1 MQSDIGLWLAVWFIA
16 FMTWWPA
23 IKAIIGMVR

>member
-16 FMTWWPA
+16 FVTWWPA
-23 IKAIIGMVR
+23 IKTIIVSW